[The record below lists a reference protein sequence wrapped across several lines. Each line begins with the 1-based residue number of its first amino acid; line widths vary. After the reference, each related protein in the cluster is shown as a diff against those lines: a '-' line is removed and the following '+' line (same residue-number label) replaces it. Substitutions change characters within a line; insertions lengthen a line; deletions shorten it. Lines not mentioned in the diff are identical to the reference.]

1 MADNVEIQGLEFQ
14 IQENSAGA
22 VTGLNNLK
30 KALSGLKTVSVGSAN
45 NLSKTAT
52 GIRELTNAL
61 KGLNTGDAS
70 QKINRLATALA
81 ALGNLSSFRST
92 TNSIVKLNSALTQ
105 LKWTDGDKLASLA
118 TIVDSARNANAVVVG
133 QVVGREQQ
141 KIDNLEWAYLTAE
154 QWSSLL
160 QEFKN
165 FYVMVTYPDMV
176 NNTWTTRK
184 MYPGDRTAEPFHL
197 DPETQLPIDYIN
209 CKVNLI
215 DCGEPL

>member
-1 MADNVEIQGLEFQ
+1 MAAFIKINGREYPCPRR
-14 IQENSAGA
+14 
-22 VTGLNNLK
+22 GLNLM
-30 KALSGLKTVSVGSAN
+30 T
-45 NLSKTAT
+45 
-52 GIRELTNAL
+52 
-61 KGLNTGDAS
+61 
-70 QKINRLATALA
+70 
-81 ALGNLSSFRST
+81 
-92 TNSIVKLNSALTQ
+92 
-105 LKWTDGDKLASLA
+105 A

-160 QEFKN
+160 QEFRN

-209 CKVNLI
+209 CKVNFI